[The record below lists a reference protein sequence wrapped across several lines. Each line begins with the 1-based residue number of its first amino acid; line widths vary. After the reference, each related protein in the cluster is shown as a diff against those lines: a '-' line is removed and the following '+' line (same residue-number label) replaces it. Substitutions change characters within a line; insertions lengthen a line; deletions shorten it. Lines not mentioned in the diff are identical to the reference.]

1 MKKQLNKLT
10 ELKEEAKYTT
20 LVERDYNLEE
30 EYEER
35 SEDEERKTLTM
46 WEKAVNENRKMM
58 SWQRQN
64 WWEDDEEK
72 MINDVK
78 KKTKELQEGSRGNK
92 ETRAMTIIDE
102 EVMKS
107 KEHRQKNNRT
117 IKEYIPDQYC
127 KKYRSRTPNG
137 CKHVTF
143 FLMSRG
149 LKVPWSQVIDFIW
162 VNYIF

>member
-58 SWQRQN
+58 S
-64 WWEDDEEK
+64 
-72 MINDVK
+72 
-78 KKTKELQEGSRGNK
+78 
-92 ETRAMTIIDE
+92 
-102 EVMKS
+102 
-107 KEHRQKNNRT
+107 
-117 IKEYIPDQYC
+117 
-127 KKYRSRTPNG
+127 
-137 CKHVTF
+137 
-143 FLMSRG
+143 
-149 LKVPWSQVIDFIW
+149 
-162 VNYIF
+162 